1 MLLTVKKHNNLLIIN
16 FIQLNNMKTKAYRIS
31 GLILLSLIVHFQ
43 TQAQNTVNLNQASGN
58 ITVTTGYTDDIDDIW
73 NINTGVSK
81 PVLINYNVDIED
93 SYDYLTITAID
104 NSGVETQIAS
114 ITGTY
119 SGTVSTVVP
128 SGKVRIELTSDGSN
142 SYEDGYSGITISY
155 SVDYGF
161 TNVENSFISGNS
173 IVNGNMGIG
182 VIAPQNKLEVN
193 GTVNVGST
201 SNRLT
206 LTEWNPGAGFWIDIP
221 VVPGTPAG
229 IGTGGKG
236 ANAWIAY
243 AGSATQWFSNSVAG
257 DLCYRNSTGGLLFG
271 NTGGNAAMAIK
282 NNYIVIGTST
292 ANSKLQVF
300 GKQMIGSGSQ
310 TVISGNSSLQIQQ
323 NANIETSLNLW
334 QNGVANAII
343 GSKPN
348 DTKLY
353 ITNDYN
359 GGGLGTANHS
369 IALDINGN
377 VGIGTTTPY
386 SKLDVNG
393 EISSTLNGGVS
404 NLRMRGGNYAA
415 MLRNDGSNTYL
426 LLTNNN
432 DINGGYNTLR
442 PWYVNNSSGDNCFAD
457 GKFQIAH
464 STGNIIVAGKIG
476 IGLSNAFAILAA
488 SPSDELLT
496 VNGTI
501 HAKEVKVDLTGSLA
515 DFVFTPT
522 YKLMSL
528 SEVEQFVKINKH
540 LPEVPSAAEVS
551 KNGMSMGEM
560 ENKLLQKVEE
570 LTLYMIDQQ
579 KTIDQQS
586 AKIEELEKKLK

>member
-1 MLLTVKKHNNLLIIN
+1 MVIN
-16 FIQLNNMKTKAYRIS
+16 FIQLNNMKTKAYRIP
-31 GLILLSLIVHFQ
+31 GIILLSLIVHFQ
-43 TQAQNTVNLNQASGN
+43 IQAQNIVNLNQASGN
-58 ITVTTGYTDDIDDIW
+58 ITVTTGYTDNIDDIW

-104 NSGVETQIAS
+104 NAGVETQIAS

-155 SVDYGF
+155 SVDYGY

-193 GTVNVGST
+193 GTVNIGST

-229 IGTGGKG
+229 IGSGGLG
-236 ANAWIAY
+236 QNAWIAY
-243 AGSATQWFSNSVAG
+243 TGNAGQWFRNSAAG
-257 DLCYRNSTGGLLFG
+257 DLCYRNSSGALLFG
-271 NTGGNAAMAIK
+271 NSGAGNAAMAIK
-282 NNYIVIGTST
+282 NNNIVIGTST
-292 ANSKLQVF
+292 SNSNLQVF

-310 TVISGNSSLQIQQ
+310 TVISGNSSFQIQQ
-323 NANIETSLNLW
+323 NVNIETSLYLW
-334 QNGVANAII
+334 QNGVAKSVI

-348 DTKLY
+348 DSKLY
-353 ITNDYN
+353 ITNDFN

-369 IALDINGN
+369 IAMDINGN

-404 NLRMRGGNYAA
+404 NLRMIGGNYAA